1 MSGAL
6 DIITESD
13 FRKQIK
19 KCAPGGYLFF
29 GEEDYLKSFS
39 LNALRETVCPDP
51 SLAAFNDI
59 KLDPQGL
66 TPDALLGA
74 LSTLPMMSETKLVE
88 VSGMNFR
95 EVKGKLLDGFCEVF
109 STLPE
114 LDCNIL
120 VISVTAGGID
130 EGYLPKRPSAI
141 LKRLGELL
149 QPVRFSKS
157 SPAMLARWVGRHFE
171 ANGVTAD
178 PILCR
183 RLVDYCGTDMYR
195 LSAETDKL
203 SWYTLASGRTV
214 AAASDIARVNIADTD
229 YDSFAFA
236 NAVMENRSA
245 DALRVLAEMK
255 RRRIEPTAI
264 MAEIISTFC
273 MMLSVRLLADD
284 GLSKGEIAKRLKIHE
299 FRVGLCLRN
308 GAGTERLRRAV
319 GLCADADA
327 ALKLSPQGYTA
338 IERLICAL

>member
-1 MSGAL
+1 MNS
-6 DIITESD
+6 IITEAD
-13 FRKQIK
+13 FRKQVK

-39 LNALRETVCPDP
+39 LNALREAVCPEP
-51 SLAAFNDI
+51 SLAPFNDI
-59 KLDPQGL
+59 RLDPQGL

-74 LSTLPMMSETKLVE
+74 LSTLPMMTELKLVE
-88 VSGMNFR
+88 VSGMSFR
-95 EVKGKLLDGFCEVF
+95 EVKGKALDAFCETF
-109 STLPE
+109 SALEE
-114 LDCNIL
+114 LDYNIL
-120 VISVTAGGID
+120 VVIVPADGID
-130 EGYLPKRPSAI
+130 EGYLPKRPSAV
-141 LKRLGELL
+141 LKKLSEYLT
-149 QPVRFSKS
+149 PVRFEKS
-157 SPAMLARWVGRHFE
+157 TPAMLARWVGRHFE
-171 ANGVTAD
+171 ANGIAAD
-178 PILCR
+178 PVLCR

-203 SWYTLASGRTV
+203 SWYTLAAGRNS
-214 AAASDIARVNIADTD
+214 ASPDDIARVNTADTD

-299 FRVGLCLRN
+299 FRVGLCMKN
-308 GAGTERLRRAV
+308 GAGSVRLRRALD
-319 GLCADADA
+319 LCADADSA
-327 ALKLSPQGYTA
+327 IKLSPQGYTA